1 LLIVKTLQSK
11 HHYVAMT
18 GDGVNDAPAL
28 RRANIGVAM
37 GITGT
42 DVSKEAADMILL
54 DDNFA
59 TILKAVREGRR
70 IFDNIRK
77 FIKYILTGNTGEI
90 WTIFLAPLI
99 GLPVPLLP
107 IHILWVNL
115 VTDGLPA
122 LAIAA
127 EPAEKDIMQLPPRK
141 PGESIFANGL
151 GWHIL
156 WVGLLIGAVCLGVQ
170 AWAIQHNDPK
180 WQTYVFTVLC
190 FTQMGHVM
198 AIRSPHFF
206 LFKVGI
212 FSNPMLVWA
221 VLLTFGL
228 QMALIYVPVLQGI
241 FSTQA
246 LSLKE
251 LGGCILVSL
260 VVFHAVEAEKF
271 VRHLVA
277 AKRKR

>member
-1 LLIVKTLQSK
+1 
-11 HHYVAMT
+11 
-18 GDGVNDAPAL
+18 
-28 RRANIGVAM
+28 
-37 GITGT
+37 
-42 DVSKEAADMILL
+42 
-54 DDNFA
+54 
-59 TILKAVREGRR
+59 
-70 IFDNIRK
+70 
-77 FIKYILTGNTGEI
+77 
-90 WTIFLAPLI
+90 
-99 GLPVPLLP
+99 
-107 IHILWVNL
+107 
-115 VTDGLPA
+115 
-122 LAIAA
+122 
-127 EPAEKDIMQLPPRK
+127 
-141 PGESIFANGL
+141 
-151 GWHIL
+151 
-156 WVGLLIGAVCLGVQ
+156 
-170 AWAIQHNDPK
+170 
-180 WQTYVFTVLC
+180 
-190 FTQMGHVM
+190 M

-212 FSNPMLVWA
+212 FTNPMLVWA